1 MAAGA
6 KRKPQKQVRQLQCI
20 DHIPYYL
27 SGFLEVAGCNTSFT
41 AFLGIYVVVN
51 FFLISVNFYFSIV
64 SEYVMHANE
73 FKNKGKPKI
82 N

>member
-41 AFLGIYVVVN
+41 AFPGIYVV
-51 FFLISVNFYFSIV
+51 VNFYFSIV
-64 SEYVMHANE
+64 SEYGYA
-73 FKNKGKPKI
+73 
-82 N
+82 